1 MVSKCKPPLKFN
13 ALWVASHTLLL
24 SRHWSIAILFWR
36 ASSLQLELIF
46 RTVFAQRVPLHPT
59 VLSSFL
65 VSTSQAA
72 FHLLSIAARA
82 ERLWSPCSASGL
94 KYFRRSTI
102 LMQLFASY
110 DNWWKGQNME
120 ERSSYSSLQAWDE
133 FPHVEK
139 HVSSNWMRKKAIDNA
154 STQPRLSAVNPEC
167 KN

>member
-1 MVSKCKPPLKFN
+1 MIRILFHINCQELKVSSQMVSKCKPPLKFN

-82 ERLWSPCSASGL
+82 EMLWSPCSASGL
-94 KYFRRSTI
+94 KYFRHSTI

-110 DNWWKGQNME
+110 GSGNWWKGQNME
-120 ERSSYSSLQAWDE
+120 ERRSSCTLAATHIAVCRQEMNSL
-133 FPHVEK
+133 
-139 HVSSNWMRKKAIDNA
+139 M
-154 STQPRLSAVNPEC
+154 
-167 KN
+167 